1 MLPAKRKSILVAES
15 VATQLPQDFD
25 INHDVAWIEGM
36 VGDMFVAFA
45 QQEDL

>member
-1 MLPAKRKSILVAES
+1 MLPAKRWFLVAES

-36 VGDMFVAFA
+36 VGDMFVASA